1 MLENEYLWRPVW
13 LAPVVRGNNAA
24 VERFRVNDQ
33 QGGSAS
39 CSSQARLS
47 DYDDVT
53 YLTPPLGA
61 TSFPTNPAPISA
73 GHPRLSVGHHELT
86 GLPDGAGLVLMDPA
100 EVPDQSDPRRAPRAT
115 TSQLLGGVED
125 GA

>member
-1 MLENEYLWRPVW
+1 MEVTCGTVNVLENEYLWRPVW

-39 CSSQARLS
+39 SQARLS
-47 DYDDVT
+47 DDDDVT

-61 TSFPTNPAPISA
+61 
-73 GHPRLSVGHHELT
+73 L
-86 GLPDGAGLVLMDPA
+86 
-100 EVPDQSDPRRAPRAT
+100 
-115 TSQLLGGVED
+115 
-125 GA
+125 